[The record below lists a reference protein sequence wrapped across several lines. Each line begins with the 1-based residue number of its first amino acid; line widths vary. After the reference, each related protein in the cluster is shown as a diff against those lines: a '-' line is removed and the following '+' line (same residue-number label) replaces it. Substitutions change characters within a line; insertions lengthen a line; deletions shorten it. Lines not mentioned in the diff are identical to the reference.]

1 MNDKAAVFIATT
13 QGPVGI
19 MRLTVEPR
27 LRLSIASIGLETR
40 KSSISDAYHDFVSL
54 DTGVIARHTHTEN
67 YRLHLQ
73 RDIEQ
78 GDSWKLGIYVAHQL
92 FDQQRLAEL
101 CLTREPLPH
110 LTGPVILATG
120 AVNIDDDV
128 LAVGDIPQKLAM
140 AESLLQCA
148 YELGIPVVF
157 LLPQKNLTGDL
168 KTTMENFEERYANLQ
183 FVCLSKLTFEALP
196 DILASSQSTDSNP
209 NTSHAAPTE
218 LINNRETLAL
228 HNALSAEKKSAS
240 KKASEFIGTI
250 KIPRMYLA
258 LLLIAALS
266 PLAIIYAM
274 NLTNPPE
281 QTESHT
287 RIRLLTSANNKCF
300 EALSEEAWKVL
311 TWSDDNRIYGIERVC
326 QVEIHTENMSPHDH
340 HFEIYTRNQLLT
352 SGVVSAASA
361 ASLFVPVYQ
370 LRHQQL
376 TLKLSDKNGLQ
387 ANTTVTFQ

>member
-27 LRLSIASIGLETR
+27 LRLSIASIGLETK

-54 DTGVIARHTHTEN
+54 DTGVIARHTQTEN

-101 CLTREPLPH
+101 CIAREPLP
-110 LTGPVILATG
+110 LVAGPVILATG

-128 LAVGDIPQKLAM
+128 QAVGDIPQKLAM
-140 AESLLQCA
+140 AEPLLQRA
-148 YELGIPVVF
+148 YELGIPVYF
-157 LLPQKNLTGDL
+157 FLPQQNLTGDL
-168 KTTMENFEERYANLQ
+168 KTTMGNFEERYANLQ
-183 FVCLSKLTFEALP
+183 FVCLSRLTFEALP
-196 DILASSQSTDSNP
+196 DILARSQSTDSKP
-209 NTSHAAPTE
+209 NCRQATPTK
-218 LINNRETLAL
+218 LIGNREMSEL
-228 HNALSAEKKSAS
+228 HDALSAEKNPSS
-240 KKASEFIGTI
+240 KRAAEFIGII
-250 KIPRMYLA
+250 KTPRIYLT

-266 PLAIIYAM
+266 PLAIISAM
-274 NLTNPPE
+274 NQTNSSE
-281 QTESHT
+281 QAESHT
-287 RIRLLTSANNKCF
+287 RIRLLTSANNRCF
-300 EALSEEAWKVL
+300 DALSEEAWKVL
-311 TWSDDNRIYGIERVC
+311 TWSQDNRIYGIERVC
-326 QVEIHTENMSPHDH
+326 QMEIHTENMSPHDH
-340 HFEIYTRNQLLT
+340 HFEIYTRDQLLT

-361 ASLFVPVYQ
+361 GSLFVPVYQ
-370 LRHQQL
+370 LKNTQL